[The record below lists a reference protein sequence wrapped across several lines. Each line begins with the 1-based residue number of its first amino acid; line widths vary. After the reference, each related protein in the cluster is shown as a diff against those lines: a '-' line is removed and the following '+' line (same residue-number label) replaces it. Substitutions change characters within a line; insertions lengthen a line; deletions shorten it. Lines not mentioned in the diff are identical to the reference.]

1 MLETISEIF
10 YSCCT
15 LKKNQKDDEYIFI
28 LCPAPSDLEEEYVDE
43 EGNIKKKKLEKVRG
57 TAKNIVDNEIIT
69 EWSGR
74 EIGSCICCHLI
85 YEDEVNIYRSGQ
97 NQTLDEDKQEYIG
110 SKLSLRSDSKSVG
123 SLSSYSSKK
132 RFFEE
137 PETDSNSLIASSDES
152 DHSNEIK
159 DKKRGKRKLNKSK
172 TLSGVDNQKN
182 ECEKKENSSK
192 SKKTKESGLD
202 PENTGQSGAGS
213 HQSTNSVKQS
223 DNENMSN
230 LTGNSNEKSET
241 QNKFT
246 NLNKSAKSSCTTK
259 RPSPPLLGKRPPL
272 KNDLKNTS
280 EQKNTKYKIK
290 TKDSENSKKQAPNSQ
305 NDAKNVELEK
315 DKLKEKD
322 NVQNI
327 NKGKHILKNN
337 TDKNPDRFSSY
348 SSCPSSDNRSSSSSI
363 VSDNEGTKYDEED
376 MKFNKDISSK
386 IIRSRAMIGIPAEI
400 ILKDGSTTTCKVSF
414 SDMESDLSFICDDKV
429 KAVPWSNI
437 KEVFTKK
444 NELKMVNT
452 KVPLFKD
459 PALIVALHLKDTGNC
474 IPLRFNSKQCKEEFL
489 NFATKMIR

>member
-28 LCPAPSDLEEEYVDE
+28 LCPAQSDLEEEYVDE
-43 EGNIKKKKLEKVRG
+43 EGNIKKKKLEKIRG

-97 NQTLDEDKQEYIG
+97 NKTLDEDKQEYIG

-137 PETDSNSLIASSDES
+137 PETDSNSLTVSSDES

-159 DKKRGKRKLNKSK
+159 GKKRGKKKLNKSK
-172 TLSGVDNQKN
+172 TLSGVDNQKD
-182 ECEKKENSSK
+182 ECEKKESNDK

-202 PENTGQSGAGS
+202 PENTSQSSAGS
-213 HQSTNSVKQS
+213 PPSINNVKQS

-230 LTGNSNEKSET
+230 LTGNSNEKNEI

-246 NLNKSAKSSCTTK
+246 NLNKSVKSSCTTK
-259 RPSPPLLGKRPPL
+259 RPSPAFLGKRLPL

-290 TKDSENSKKQAPNSQ
+290 TKDSENPKKQTPNSQ
-305 NDAKNVELEK
+305 NNAKNVELEK

-322 NVQNI
+322 AQNI
-327 NKGKHILKNN
+327 NKDKHILKNE
-337 TDKNPDRFSSY
+337 TDKNSDRFSSY
-348 SSCPSSDNRSSSSSI
+348 SSCPRSDNCSSSSSI
-363 VSDNEGTKYDEED
+363 VSDNERTKYDEED

-400 ILKDGSTTTCKVSF
+400 ILKDGSTTSCKVSF
-414 SDMESDLSFICDDKV
+414 SDTESDLSFICDDKV

-489 NFATKMIR
+489 NFAIKMIR